1 MISLVGNLRKA
12 RAPMLCAAVVLAVP
26 ASAQVVGK
34 AAAVNQDSKANGRTL
49 EIGASVIHKERIQT
63 SAGGSLQL
71 LFIDRTSMSIG
82 PNSDLVIDDYVFDPN
97 KSVGKMTV
105 SLAKGVM
112 RFVGGQ
118 ITHTGSAS
126 VNTPPATIGI
136 RGGVVDINTDGKTTS
151 ASASFGAITITPTTG
166 PGSGIP
172 VSVPQ
177 GSTGTTGGGAAPTVA
192 STTQQQVNSNNQ
204 QFQSKAGQI
213 GGVSG
218 ATSSTAASLSS
229 RTSPTTATI
238 TPSSPPAPGSAAAG
252 PSSTAPSSPI
262 NPSSASNT
270 FSSGAPPSVTT
281 SAQSVQTTSANTASQ
296 NTTSQNTAPPPPPPP
311 PPPCTGKCPR

>member
-1 MISLVGNLRKA
+1 MVSLVVNLRKA
-12 RAPMLCAAVVLAVP
+12 RMLILCAAVALAVP

-63 SAGGSLQL
+63 NAGGSLQL
-71 LFIDRTSMSIG
+71 LFIDRTSMSLG

-97 KSVGKMTV
+97 KNVGKMTV
-105 SLAKGVM
+105 SLGKGIL

-118 ITHTGSAS
+118 ISHTGSAS

-151 ASASFGAITITPTTG
+151 ASASFGAITIAPTSG

-177 GSTGTTGGGAAPTVA
+177 GSTGTAGGGATPTVA
-192 STTQQQVNSNNQ
+192 PTTQQQVNSNNH
-204 QFQSKAGQI
+204 QFQSKGGQT

-218 ATSSTAASLSS
+218 ATSSTAATVSS
-229 RTSPTTATI
+229 HSSATTAPI

-252 PSSTAPSSPI
+252 PSSTASSSATS
-262 NPSSASNT
+262 PSSASNN
-270 FSSGAPPSVTT
+270 FISGTPPTVTT
-281 SAQSVQTTSANTASQ
+281 SAQSVQTTSSNTASQ
-296 NTTSQNTAPPPPPPP
+296 NTSPPPPPPP
-311 PPPCTGKCPR
+311 PACAPKCI